1 MKKLFAV
8 LAVAGLFVATSCK
21 KDYECCYTDPLEGG
35 EICNPHNDLDKDQ
48 ASAQEASC
56 KTLGGTWTTK

>member
-21 KDYECCYTDPLEGG
+21 KDYECCINVNGTD
-35 EICNPHNDLDKDQ
+35 ICTPYNDLDSDQ
-48 ASAQEASC
+48 ARNC
-56 KTLGGTWTTK
+56 L